1 MSLFGGDAET
11 DCAAE
16 ATIVDDVILQHGP
29 NASFC
34 IEFRCRSARH
44 AVEFARAGFSITG
57 LDRMPWSR
65 ASKS

>member
-34 IEFRCRSARH
+34 IEFQCGSARH
-44 AVEFARAGFSITG
+44 VVEFVRAGF
-57 LDRMPWSR
+57 
-65 ASKS
+65 